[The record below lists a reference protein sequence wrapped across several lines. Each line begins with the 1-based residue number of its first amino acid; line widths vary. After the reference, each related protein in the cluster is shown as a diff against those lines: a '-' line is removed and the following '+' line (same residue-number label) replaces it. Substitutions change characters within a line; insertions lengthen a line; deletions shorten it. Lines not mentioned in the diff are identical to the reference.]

1 MGYYTHFLINKLTK
15 LRQIYGFLDDLF
27 CFYYRPLQPYLA
39 SNKVKYLLLLMTM
52 TMTMTIKEVSPKQ
65 KNHQPYDISALYRN
79 AWHIAE

>member
-15 LRQIYGFLDDLF
+15 LRQIYGFLDNLF

-52 TMTMTIKEVSPKQ
+52 TIKEVSPKQ

-79 AWHIAE
+79 DGHIAE

>member
-1 MGYYTHFLINKLTK
+1 
-15 LRQIYGFLDDLF
+15 
-27 CFYYRPLQPYLA
+27 
-39 SNKVKYLLLLMTM
+39 MTM